1 MSRVRVRIKSHFSF
15 VLRFGTQK
23 LTFPAS
29 SKSLLMSM
37 CMSVFVH
44 LQNRQAAVQRGLGW
58 CETSKVSL
66 IRRYHR
72 LKQLFSYLV
81 LSRGQN

>member
-1 MSRVRVRIKSHFSF
+1 
-15 VLRFGTQK
+15 
-23 LTFPAS
+23 
-29 SKSLLMSM
+29 MSM

>member
-1 MSRVRVRIKSHFSF
+1 
-15 VLRFGTQK
+15 
-23 LTFPAS
+23 
-29 SKSLLMSM
+29 MSM

-81 LSRGQN
+81 LSRGQNWFLRHLLRTTFAVPRYMITPN